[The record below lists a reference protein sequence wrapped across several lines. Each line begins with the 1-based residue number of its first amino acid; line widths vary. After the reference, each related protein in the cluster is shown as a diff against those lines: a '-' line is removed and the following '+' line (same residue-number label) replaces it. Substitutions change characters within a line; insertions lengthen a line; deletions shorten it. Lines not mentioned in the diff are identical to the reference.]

1 MFLLQ
6 ARKVMRM
13 TFRGKLVSKIKDAL
27 YTVYKDRSDLNLVGM
42 PYTQDGSLDADA
54 AGAFLQ
60 GLYLAT
66 T

>member
-1 MFLLQ
+1 
-6 ARKVMRM
+6 MRM
-13 TFRGKLVSKIKDAL
+13 TIRGKLVSKTKDAL
-27 YTVYKDRSDLNLVGM
+27 FATYKDRPDLNLVGM
-42 PYTQDGSLDADA
+42 PYTLDDTFNAVA